1 MSGRIA
7 AAFAAADRALLIPY
21 ITAGWPRRRDTPAL
35 LRALERG
42 GADVIELG
50 VPFSDPSAD
59 GPVIQRAN
67 ERALAN
73 GAGLRTALEAVA
85 RYRDGGG
92 ALPVVLM
99 GYANPFLRL
108 GPARL
113 AAGCARAGV
122 DGVLA
127 LDWPPLRRDAL
138 AEALR
143 GRGVD
148 RIVLVAPT
156 TAPERVAAL
165 GRRGS
170 GYAYYVSMQGVTG
183 SKKLDAR
190 AASRAARRVRELTGL
205 PAAVGFGVRT
215 PADCAQLGR
224 AFDAVI
230 VGTRLIE
237 AVGRARGGGAP
248 AAERLA
254 ASCRRA
260 LG

>member
-1 MSGRIA
+1 MSRIKT
-7 AAFAAADRALLIPY
+7 AFAAADRALLIPY
-21 ITAGWPRRRDTPAL
+21 VTAGWPRLADTPKL

-42 GADVIELG
+42 GADLIEIG
-50 VPFSDPSAD
+50 IPFSDPSAD

-67 ERALAN
+67 EQALAH

-92 ALPVVLM
+92 TLPTVLM
-99 GYANPFLRL
+99 GYANPFLRM
-108 GPARL
+108 GPTPL
-113 AAGCARAGV
+113 AAACGRAGV

-127 LDWPPLRRDAL
+127 VDWPPLRRDPL
-138 AEALR
+138 AAALR

-156 TAPERVAAL
+156 SPAARVAEL

-183 SKKLDAR
+183 SRKLDAR
-190 AASRAARRVRELTGL
+190 AAGRAARRVRELTGL

-215 PADCAQLGR
+215 PADCAQLGKS
-224 AFDAVI
+224 FDAVI

-237 AVGRARGGGAP
+237 VIGQGRGGGAA
-248 AAERLA
+248 AAERLV